1 MQVGDL
7 RRNLRVPTGSN
18 EANYNS
24 KLISDHQIESSES
37 DNSRLNLL
45 EEKNLESV
53 PVFEAEKT

>member
-18 EANYNS
+18 EANFNS
-24 KLISDHQIESSES
+24 KVISEHQIESSES
-37 DNSRLNLL
+37 DNSKLNLL
-45 EEKNLESV
+45 DEKNLESI